1 MKKPSQEFFDTLG
14 EYVYTYLDPNT
25 GKMVYVGKGVGKRGM
40 CHIKTKGYDLD
51 DLHILGKNLERFEN
65 KPSLLLES
73 FLISRYDLHDDDNVA
88 DNKVAGHY
96 KECFEMSKLNF
107 LFNEYEESKRN
118 FFVECNELRDQLESY
133 GNVAVIVA
141 RKSSFYVESSDKE
154 RRAFKIYVD
163 SDGVSVSIWGKNVTD
178 DWRDAFS
185 KNLIDNGY
193 EPITDNKKT
202 ISWSVKNLEEA
213 MELWGDFTKG

>member
-40 CHIKTKGYDLD
+40 SHIKTKGYDLD

>member
-1 MKKPSQEFFDTLG
+1 
-14 EYVYTYLDPNT
+14 
-25 GKMVYVGKGVGKRGM
+25 
-40 CHIKTKGYDLD
+40 
-51 DLHILGKNLERFEN
+51 
-65 KPSLLLES
+65 
-73 FLISRYDLHDDDNVA
+73 
-88 DNKVAGHY
+88 
-96 KECFEMSKLNF
+96 MSKLNF